1 MNSAPAS
8 TGEHAFEDSPFH
20 AGELRAQQL
29 AGGGS
34 NGAAIRDYMPEQH
47 RTFFG
52 LLPYLL
58 AATTD
63 DEGWPVAT
71 MLAGP
76 AGFVSSPDERSLH
89 ITVTPE
95 NLAPYEAQFAAG
107 KQVGLLGLDLATR
120 RRNRANGFIARA
132 DGQGMLLAIE
142 ESFGNC
148 PKYIQARDVEFVSRG
163 ETAPQISHFSSLDQQ
178 ARELIRQ
185 SDTLFVA
192 TTAGEGEGTD
202 ISHRG
207 GRPGFVRIDDKAGGT
222 TLTIPDFTGNRYFN
236 TLGNMLMDP
245 RAALLFVD
253 FASGDLLQL
262 QGTVEVIWDGPEV
275 ESFAGAQR
283 LWRLHVKRGWRKPA
297 AVPLRWALREYAPT
311 TVATGTW

>member
-1 MNSAPAS
+1 MNAP
-8 TGEHAFEDSPFH
+8 TENAFEDSPFH

-34 NGAAIRDYMPEQH
+34 NGAAIRDHMPEQH
-47 RTFFG
+47 RSFFG

-63 DEGWPVAT
+63 ADGWPSAT

-76 AGFVSSPDERSLH
+76 AGFVGSPDARSLQ
-89 ITVTPE
+89 IAVTRAD
-95 NLAPYEAQFAAG
+95 LAPYGAEFAIG
-107 KQVGLLGLDLATR
+107 KQIGLLGLDLATR
-120 RRNRANGFIARA
+120 RRNRANGFIAAA
-132 DGQGMLLAIE
+132 DGQGLLVAIQ

-148 PKYIQARDVEFVSRG
+148 PKYIQARDVESVPADRAA
-163 ETAPQISHFSSLDQQ
+163 ELSHFTALDQQ
-178 ARELIRQ
+178 AQDLIRQ

-192 TTAGEGEGTD
+192 TTAGEGEGAD

-207 GRPGFVRIDDKAGGT
+207 GRPGFVRIDGD
-222 TLTIPDFTGNRYFN
+222 TLTIPDFVGNRYFN

-253 FASGDLLQL
+253 FANGDLLHV
-262 QGTVEVIWDGPEV
+262 QGTVEVVWDAPEAAR
-275 ESFAGAQR
+275 FDGAQR
-283 LWRLHVKRGWRKPA
+283 LWRLHIQRGWRKRH
-297 AVPLRWALREYAPT
+297 AVPLRWTLRDYAPT
-311 TVATGTW
+311 TMLTGSW